1 MLSILCILLIATAS
15 IQMTEARPEPSTEV
29 LQHFSARKADFQEP
43 EVISENQVD
52 PETFMGVNLMDKMVH
67 LSQAP
72 VEATRR
78 DAEILK
84 SRRASYMRMCSFKIC
99 PLGKRD

>member
-29 LQHFSARKADFQEP
+29 LQHFSARKADFH
-43 EVISENQVD
+43 QVD